1 MPSELFGDITTPVSS
16 ITRSS
21 GSIAL
26 VSTGAHAAVLVAGL
40 FFTFTSTGL
49 LPAPRTALAF
59 LDDPRLVQLM
69 DIELPAPPKWS
80 ATPPATPGPA
90 PPAPVGQA
98 PLIAPTKIFDEPGA
112 EPVHVVTRPSDLFR
126 IENMSATGSIGD
138 VMGVDRLA
146 TPIPPTPVRLHSGI
160 EEPVKLVHVDP
171 QYPVHAQAARVQ
183 GVVILDAVIDA
194 EGRVDSV
201 HVLRSIM
208 LLDQPA
214 IAAVRQWRYRPAML
228 NGAPVP
234 VIVTITVHFKMER

>member
-1 MPSELFGDITTPVSS
+1 MPSDLFCDITTPLSS

-21 GSIAL
+21 RSVAL
-26 VSTGAHAAVLVAGL
+26 VSIAAHAAVLVAVL
-40 FFTFTSTGL
+40 FFSFTSTGL
-49 LPAPRTALAF
+49 LPSPRTALAF
-59 LDDPRLVQLM
+59 FDDPRLVQLM
-69 DIELPAPPKWS
+69 DIELPAPPKS
-80 ATPPATPGPA
+80 IATPRTTPGA
-90 PPAPVGQA
+90 SPPAPVGQA
-98 PLIAPTKIFDEPGA
+98 PLIAPTSIFDEPVA
-112 EPVHVVTRPSDLFR
+112 EPVHVVTRPSGLFR
-126 IENMSATGSIGD
+126 VENMPATGSIGD
-138 VMGVDRLA
+138 VIGVDRLA
-146 TPIPPTPVRLHSGI
+146 TPIPQTPVRLHSGI

-183 GVVILDAVIDA
+183 GVVILEAVIDA

-234 VIVTITVHFKMER
+234 VIVTITVNFKMER